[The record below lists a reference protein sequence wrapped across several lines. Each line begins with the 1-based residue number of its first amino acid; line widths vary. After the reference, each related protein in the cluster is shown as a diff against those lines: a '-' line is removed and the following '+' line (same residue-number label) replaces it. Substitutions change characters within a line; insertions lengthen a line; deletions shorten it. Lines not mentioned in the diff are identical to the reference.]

1 MQLEPEEG
9 EEGED
14 EEEEPSGKKK
24 KIINPK
30 IIRLKVSG
38 FKIFVIRAWFYLREH
53 KIHSV

>member
-9 EEGED
+9 EEGD
-14 EEEEPSGKKK
+14 NEEEEPSGKKK

-38 FKIFVIRAWFYLREH
+38 VKIFVFRVWFYF
-53 KIHSV
+53 